1 MTIEEKLEF
10 FLKKVKEKHGART
23 YNSILNKKPFFEM
36 EDGNN
41 NESLVHELID
51 EDYLSFIALDIL
63 DLNIIK
69 YTVHLSDKAI
79 KHLNS
84 INLIRE

>member
-10 FLKKVKEKHGART
+10 FLKKVKEKHDAST

-63 DLNIIK
+63 DLNIMK

-79 KHLNS
+79 KH
-84 INLIRE
+84 INLINLTL